1 MSAPESPLWRP
12 TADRQARATITQ
24 FLAWLGSEH
33 GLSFDGYQD
42 LWQWSVDELAA
53 FWASVWDF
61 YGLRSAT
68 LVSSPLGDR
77 RMPGCEWFRG
87 ATLNYAEH
95 VLDRAP
101 QDGPAIVSVGEG
113 RRRLEISTDELR
125 ARVGALARTLR
136 DLGVEPGDR
145 VAAYLPNVP
154 EAVIGMLATTS
165 LGAIWAACA
174 PDFGTRSVIDRFVQI
189 EPKVLL
195 AADGYCFNGIDHDRS
210 AAIADLKAA
219 LPSLRATIV
228 VRLLD
233 HDAPAPGG
241 ALTFE
246 ETTAAW
252 SEPTF
257 EQVPFDHPLWILFS
271 SGTTG
276 LPKGIVH
283 GHGGILVEH
292 LKSLG
297 LCLDIGSR
305 DRFLFYSSTSWMA
318 WNYLIGGLLH
328 GATIVLY
335 DGSPAHPSRGGL
347 WEIGAAT
354 GATVLGMGSAYV
366 IACQKHGVELGPP
379 LELGA
384 LRTVIP
390 TGSPLPPSG
399 WRWLHDRLGGDVRID
414 SICGGTD
421 VCTAFF
427 GGSELLPVNAG
438 EISCRWLGVDAHAV
452 DADGEAVIGELGEFV
467 LTSPMPS
474 MPIELWN
481 DPDGSRYRH
490 AYFETFP
497 GVWRQG
503 DWITI
508 SATGA
513 VTVAGRS
520 DATLNRGGVRIGS
533 AEIYSA
539 VEQLPDIADS
549 LVVGVEL
556 DDGGY
561 YMPLFVVSE
570 CEDLEALRTTVR
582 AAIRQE
588 LSPRHL
594 PDEIVVAPAIPR
606 TLTGKK
612 LEVPVKRILE
622 GREPER
628 VAAAGSVDRPDLL
641 LWFARFASERRERR
655 AEPAET
661 RG

>member
-1 MSAPESPLWRP
+1 ME
-12 TADRQARATITQ
+12 
-24 FLAWLGSEH
+24 SEH
-33 GLSFDGYQD
+33 GLSFDGYAD
-42 LWQWSVDELAA
+42 LWRWSVDELAS
-53 FWASVWDF
+53 FWAAVWSF
-61 YGLRSAT
+61 YGVRSAT
-68 LVSSPLGDR
+68 PVSSPLGEQ

-95 VLDRAP
+95 ILDRAP
-101 QDGPAIVSVGEG
+101 QDAPAIVFVAEG
-113 RRRLEISTDELR
+113 REPIEISAEELSG
-125 ARVGALARTLR
+125 RVGALAKTLR
-136 DLGVEPGDR
+136 DLEVGPGDR
-145 VAAYLPNVP
+145 VAAYLPNDP
-154 EAVIGMLATTS
+154 EAVIGMLATAS
-165 LGAIWAACA
+165 LGAVWAACA

-195 AADGYCFNGIDHDRS
+195 AVDGYRFNGIEHDRTS
-210 AAIADLKAA
+210 VIAELQAA

-228 VRLLD
+228 VCSLEPD
-233 HDAPAPGG
+233 SPAPGG
-241 ALTFE
+241 ALSFE
-246 ETTAAW
+246 AATDAW
-252 SEPTF
+252 RVPAF

-297 LCLDIGSR
+297 LCLDIGAQ
-305 DRFLFYSSTSWMA
+305 DRYLFYSSTSWMA
-318 WNYLIGGLLH
+318 WNYLVGGLLH
-328 GATIVLY
+328 GATIILY
-335 DGSPAHPSRGGL
+335 DGSPAYPGRGGL
-347 WEIGAAT
+347 WEIAAAT

-366 IACQKHGVELGPP
+366 TACEKHGVELGGQ
-379 LELGA
+379 LDLGA

-399 WRWLHDRLGGDVRID
+399 WRWLHAQLGDGVRID

-438 EISCRWLGVDAHAV
+438 EISCRWLGIDAQAFS
-452 DADGEAVIGELGEFV
+452 ADGDGVLGELGEFV
-467 LTSPMPS
+467 VASPMPS
-474 MPIELWN
+474 MPIALWK
-481 DPDGSRYRH
+481 DPDGSRYRR

-539 VEQLPDIADS
+539 VERLPDVADS

-570 CEDLEALRTTVR
+570 REDLEALSTTIR
-582 AAIRQE
+582 QAIRE
-588 LSPRHL
+588 DLSPRHL
-594 PDEIVVAPAIPR
+594 PDEIVRVRAIPR

-622 GREPER
+622 GLAPEEA
-628 VAAAGSVDRPDLL
+628 AAAGSVDRPDLL
-641 LWFARFASERRERR
+641 LWFARFASELRARG